1 MIDHRG
7 LLSSDPFTKGLE
19 HTASGAEGKE
29 TAALLFVLREK
40 IIALLRSASQGS
52 QRSTLGSKTRKH
64 LASRIT
70 FQNWETTCPFL
81 L

>member
-19 HTASGAEGKE
+19 HAASRAEGGGE

-40 IIALLRSASQGS
+40 IIALLRPASQGS
-52 QRSTLGSKTRKH
+52 QRS
-64 LASRIT
+64 
-70 FQNWETTCPFL
+70 P
-81 L
+81 